1 MHSDA
6 LRRQRSNSSP
16 SFDAQGHDLKVDDDI
31 VSKVRVASRSGFF
44 ESARVESREGQYR
57 CTAQPGGRCRRYYV
71 FDVKVKVS
79 PAADTDDADARV
91 AHSAR
96 ALLASSSSPSRRRR
110 KISEKSH
117 HRHRR
122 RRLKTKRKKKKKK
135 KKKKKTPSSH
145 WEFYPLICTGNCW
158 CKKAGP

>member
-1 MHSDA
+1 MEILRARRLENSLLSFFSSFSSPKCIQMH
-6 LRRQRSNSSP
+6 REGKFFKNSSP

-91 AHSAR
+91 AHSSR
-96 ALLASSSSPSRRRR
+96 APSRRRR
-110 KISEKSH
+110 
-117 HRHRR
+117 RPRVVVGR
-122 RRLKTKRKKKKKK
+122 FRKRV
-135 KKKKKTPSSH
+135 
-145 WEFYPLICTGNCW
+145 IIGIV
-158 CKKAGP
+158 AGD